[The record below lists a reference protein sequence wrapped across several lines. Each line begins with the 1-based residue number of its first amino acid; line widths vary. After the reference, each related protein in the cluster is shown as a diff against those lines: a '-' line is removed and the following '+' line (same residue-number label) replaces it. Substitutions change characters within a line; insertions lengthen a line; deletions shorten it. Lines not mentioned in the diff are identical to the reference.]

1 MPIFTGPTGT
11 LQTSKT
17 GERNAEA
24 LFHALCADFRQPPLT
39 TTPLYEFV
47 HKGSGQRAYST
58 DSGWASLG
66 FERFEK
72 PNALVWRNPMH
83 LILPAE

>member
-24 LFHALCADFRQPPLT
+24 LFHALPADFRQPPPT
-39 TTPLYEFV
+39 TMPLFELV
-47 HKGSGQRAYST
+47 HKASGQHAYSMDGSWT
-58 DSGWASLG
+58 SPGLESSG
-66 FERFEK
+66 K
-72 PNALVWRNPMH
+72 PIALVWRNPLH
-83 LILPAE
+83 LILPTV